1 MKRDEASGTGRD
13 MDGFCSVTGED
24 LVAYLD
30 GYLAGGRRELVDA
43 HLRTRCPGCEGR
55 VAMFREVDE
64 LVKKAVGPPIDD
76 PARRVALRE
85 RLEVEARR
93 RKRRPGGL
101 VVVGAVAALV
111 LAVALLRPGASVANA
126 PWGDWLRFED
136 VLVDRTTPPADAP
149 PLPAGAGTDPA
160 SVQAPAFKTA
170 EPARLPLGLVLA
182 ERSLP
187 NPRLLE
193 LVYRDPSGVELSV
206 FETPIEAASVSIGSL
221 GQPSTIVVGGTEVLV
236 LEDPR
241 PGAVAGLFWE
251 RGGVVFDMLILAS
264 PPEGLQ
270 LADAQAIIEAFMA
283 AQDAPA

>member
-1 MKRDEASGTGRD
+1 
-13 MDGFCSVTGED
+13 MDGYCSVTGED

-30 GYLAGGRRELVDA
+30 GYLAGGRRELVEA
-43 HLRTRCPGCEGR
+43 HLRTRCPACHER
-55 VAMFREVDE
+55 VAAFREVDR
-64 LVKKAVGPPIDD
+64 LVQAAVGPPIDD
-76 PARRVALRE
+76 PAGRVALRE

-101 VVVGAVAALV
+101 VLVGAVAALV
-111 LAVALLRPGASVANA
+111 LAVALFRPGASVADA

-136 VLVDRTTPPADAP
+136 VRVDRTTPPAAAP
-149 PLPAGAGTDPA
+149 PLPAGAGTDRA

-193 LVYRDPSGVELSV
+193 LVYRDPTGLEVSL
-206 FETPIEAASVSIGSL
+206 FEAPTGAASVSIGSL
-221 GQPSTIVVGGTEVLV
+221 GEPSRIVVGGTEVLV

-241 PGAVAGLFWE
+241 PRAVAALFWE

-270 LADAQAIIEAFMA
+270 LADARAIIEAFMA